1 MKFLIIKISLFI
13 KIWLLLFALI
23 GCAPGNRLIFSPN
36 IIASGN
42 FGGNFGYYN
51 NMFYYGTYFVYSDIV
66 VKNGSSYRL
75 EVAASGWE
83 KIKDINLMPGQ
94 EKIVSMKVN
103 YMEWHSIVLTATAFT
118 NKGKLY
124 GTASQPFQFYGQAFQ
139 KRVNIWHI
147 RNYDVQPIS
156 P

>member
-1 MKFLIIKISLFI
+1 MKSLIIKVSLFI
-13 KIWLLLFALI
+13 KIWLLFFALT

-36 IIASGN
+36 IYAS
-42 FGGNFGYYN
+42 GNFGYYN
-51 NMFYYGTYFVYSDIV
+51 NMLFYGTYFIYSDIV

-75 EVAASGWE
+75 EIAASGAE
-83 KIKDINLMPGQ
+83 KIKGINLTPGQ
-94 EKIVSMKVN
+94 EETVSMKVN
-103 YMEWHSIVLTATAFT
+103 YMEQHNIVMTATAFT
-118 NKGKLY
+118 DKGKIY
-124 GTASQPFQFYGQAFQ
+124 GTASQLFSFNGQAFQ